1 MAPQHP
7 QTMSVEEYFQL
18 EEDDPEHRYEYVDG
32 FVYMMAGGTIN
43 HDIIKS
49 NIERILWGLLRGK
62 NCRTFSS
69 DMKVFVSE
77 TRYYHPDVT
86 VSCDPRNRGIQKLVY
101 APRIVV
107 EVLSPSTET
116 IDRRRKLRDYL
127 ACPTIEE
134 YLLVDSRSVTIEIY
148 RKEGQKWMYE
158 RLNSDDIVELIS
170 VGVHFPVLAAYE
182 DVDFEE
188 GFSEVED
195 EYEEEGD

>member
-1 MAPQHP
+1 MALQQP

-18 EEDDPEHRYEYVDG
+18 EEDDTAHRYEYVDG
-32 FVYMMAGGTIN
+32 LVYMMAGGTIN

-62 NCRTFSS
+62 NCRTYSS

-86 VSCDPRNRGIQKLVY
+86 ISCDPRNQGTQTMVY

-107 EVLSPSTET
+107 EVLSPGTET

-134 YLLVDSRSVTIEIY
+134 YLLVDSRSITIEIY
-148 RKEGQKWMYE
+148 RKEPKKWMYDVLK
-158 RLNSDDIVELIS
+158 RDDLVELIS
-170 VGVHFPVLAAYE
+170 VGVHFPVLDAYE
-182 DVDFEE
+182 DVAFEE
-188 GFSEVED
+188 GFSGLND
-195 EYEEEGD
+195 DYEQE